1 MFRLIPTWGGMA
13 ASFLIRSPRTTAVL
27 SLMVVAAV
35 STMIFL
41 AALCEG
47 VSDAMIRNSVELF
60 TGHITCSNLPEGFP
74 VDRLRTGAVKG
85 VLERA
90 TIPGLLM
97 RGAATEQLLLIEVDP
112 SRETALS
119 AVAKKVVRGRYL
131 RDGEPGIVLSAIVA
145 ERLSVELGQ
154 TVAFRKLPEGSEVSL
169 EVKGIYSTGLDQVD
183 RTMAFCPR
191 GFLPQVQR
199 VRTAAVFLKEG
210 VETQSLVEQFR
221 SSFPGEMSC
230 SSWKELMPDLEQLIE
245 LNYISMEIV
254 LALVFGVMSL
264 GIGCAVVIIV
274 LKNIREF
281 GVLKAM
287 GVTSG
292 ELALLIAFQVLWMTL
307 SAALVGLLLGAG
319 ASWIWGNG
327 GIDLSRFTSHN
338 RYFAV
343 SGVIFPRLTPFS
355 LLTPPSLALLAG
367 FVAALWPIG
376 LVLRK
381 KTADILRMI

>member
-1 MFRLIPTWGGMA
+1 MFRLIPTWAGMA
-13 ASFLIRSPRTTAVL
+13 ASFLTRSPRTTAVL

-74 VDRLRTGAVKG
+74 VDRLRTDAVKG
-85 VLERA
+85 ILERA
-90 TIPGLLM
+90 AFPGILM
-97 RGAATEQLLLIEVDP
+97 RGPAMDQILLIEVSP
-112 SRETALS
+112 SREAALS
-119 AVAKKVVRGRYL
+119 AVAKKVVRGSYL
-131 RDGEPGIVLSAIVA
+131 RDGEPGILLSAIVA
-145 ERLSVELGQ
+145 ERLAVEPGQ
-154 TVAFRKLPEGSEVSL
+154 TVAFRTFSESREVSL
-169 EVKGIYSTGLDQVD
+169 EVKGVYSTGLDQVD
-183 RTMAFCPR
+183 RTMAFCPT
-191 GFLPQVQR
+191 GFLPRTQR
-199 VRTAAVFLKEG
+199 LRTAAVFLKDGIEP
-210 VETQSLVEQFR
+210 QSLVEHYR
-221 SSFPGEMSC
+221 SSFPGELSF
-230 SSWKELMPDLEQLIE
+230 SSWNELMPDLKQLIE
-245 LNYISMEIV
+245 LNYVSMEIV

-292 ELALLIAFQVLWMTL
+292 ELSLLIAFQVLWMTL

-338 RYFAV
+338 RYFSV
-343 SGVIFPRLTPFS
+343 SGVIFPRVTPFS

-367 FVAALWPIG
+367 FMAALWPIG